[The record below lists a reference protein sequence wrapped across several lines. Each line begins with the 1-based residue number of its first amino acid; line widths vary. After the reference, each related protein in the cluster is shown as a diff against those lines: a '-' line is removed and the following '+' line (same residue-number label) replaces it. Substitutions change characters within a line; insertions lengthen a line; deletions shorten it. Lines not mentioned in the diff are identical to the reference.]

1 MNEGDGMP
9 KEDKESCCVL
19 QLRLYPEP
27 WQVQIIETRFKVLE
41 HLKNSLIALELRK
54 LRNIERTYAYREI
67 QEQIKLAD
75 DKSKIKLYAKRSF
88 LYNKKRGC

>member
-9 KEDKESCCVL
+9 KEEKESCCVL

-54 LRNIERTYAYREI
+54 LR
-67 QEQIKLAD
+67 
-75 DKSKIKLYAKRSF
+75 KSNLQMISLKSNCMLKGENF
-88 LYNKKRGC
+88 

>member
-1 MNEGDGMP
+1 MP

-54 LRNIERTYAYREI
+54 LRNI
-67 QEQIKLAD
+67 
-75 DKSKIKLYAKRSF
+75 
-88 LYNKKRGC
+88 